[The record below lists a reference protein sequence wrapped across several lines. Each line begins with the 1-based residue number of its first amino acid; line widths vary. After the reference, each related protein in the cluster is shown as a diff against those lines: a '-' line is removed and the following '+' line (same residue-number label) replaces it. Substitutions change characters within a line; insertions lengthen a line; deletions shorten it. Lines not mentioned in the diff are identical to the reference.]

1 MVHNRRHLEATHFS
15 AKPDGPCEEVN
26 FVTNDV
32 LVNFVGIA
40 VAANGEIG
48 ICAGFK

>member
-1 MVHNRRHLEATHFS
+1 MVLNRRHLEATHFS

-26 FVTNDV
+26 LVTNNV
-32 LVNFVGIA
+32 LVDVVGIA
-40 VAANGEIG
+40 VTANGEVG